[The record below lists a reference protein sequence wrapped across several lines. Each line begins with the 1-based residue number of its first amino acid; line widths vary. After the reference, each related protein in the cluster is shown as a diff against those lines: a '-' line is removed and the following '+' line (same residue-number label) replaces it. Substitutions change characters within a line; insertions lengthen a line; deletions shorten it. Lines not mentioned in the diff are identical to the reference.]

1 MGLKE
6 WLFGKEEP
14 KELKKQTND
23 FSLLTTYRP
32 IHYDWYGNIYEN
44 ALVRS
49 AIETKAR
56 HISKLRVEL
65 RGSAKQKLKNRLKHY
80 PNQWMTWSQFLARC
94 STILDVTNN
103 LFIVPVRDETT
114 FETIGFFPV
123 LPHKVKLV
131 EDKNGKL
138 WVKYQ
143 FANGQYGAV
152 KFDECAYLVQHQ
164 YQNDF
169 FGENN
174 NALDPTMNLISVQE
188 ASIKSAV
195 ESSNNYKFI
204 AQVTNFTD
212 PEDLVEERKRF
223 TEYNLKGEDND
234 GVLLFPNTYGNVREI
249 TSKYYTVDSEQMA
262 LIKMNVF
269 DYFGINEDIIQGK
282 ASTEMMDA
290 YFNARIEPFAI
301 ALAEALSRAIYTDE
315 ERSYDNYVFVDAN
328 RLQYMS
334 VSEKTAM
341 VQALGDRGALTN
353 NEIRE
358 IFNMSPLENGD
369 VAMVRGEYYP
379 IDQKLNGGNQNEEI
393 QSN

>member
-1 MGLKE
+1 MGLRE
-6 WLFGKEEP
+6 WLFGKDEP
-14 KELKKQTND
+14 KEMKKQVDN
-23 FSLLTTYRP
+23 FSLLSTYRP
-32 IHYDWYGNIYEN
+32 VHYDWYGSIYEN
-44 ALVRS
+44 GLVRS

-65 RGSAKQKLKNRLKHY
+65 RGSAKPKLKNRLKHY
-80 PNQWMTWSQFLARC
+80 PNPWMTWSQFLARC

-103 LFIVPVRDETT
+103 LFIVPVRDDKTY
-114 FETIGFFPV
+114 ETIGFFPV
-123 LPHKVKLV
+123 LPSKVKLV

-138 WVKYQ
+138 WIRYS

-152 KFDECAYLVQHQ
+152 KFDECAYMVQHQ
-164 YQNDF
+164 YKNDF
-169 FGENN
+169 FGEDNL
-174 NALDPTMNLISVQE
+174 ALEPTMNLISVQE

-195 ESSNNYKFI
+195 DNSNNYKFI

-212 PEDLVEERKRF
+212 PDDLVEERKRF
-223 TEYNLKGEDND
+223 TEMNLKGDDND

-249 TSKYYTVDSEQMA
+249 TSKYYTVDTEQMA
-262 LIKMNVF
+262 LIKQNVF
-269 DYFGINEDIIQGK
+269 DYFGTNEKIIQGN
-282 ASTEMMDA
+282 ASTSEMDA
-290 YFNARIEPFAI
+290 YFNSKIEPFAI
-301 ALAEALSRAIYTDE
+301 ALAEALSRAIYTDD

-358 IFNMSPLENGD
+358 IFNMSPLDNGD

-379 IDQKLNGGNQNEEI
+379 IDQKLNGGSNNEEI
-393 QSN
+393 

>member
-1 MGLKE
+1 MGLFSKI
-6 WLFGKEEP
+6 FGKEEP
-14 KELKKQTND
+14 KEMKKQVDN
-23 FSLLTTYRP
+23 FSLLSTYRP
-32 IHYDWYGNIYEN
+32 VHYDWYGSIYEN
-44 ALVRS
+44 GLVRS

-65 RGSAKQKLKNRLKHY
+65 RGSAKPKLKNRLKHY
-80 PNQWMTWSQFLARC
+80 PNPWMTWSQFLARC

-103 LFIVPVRDETT
+103 LFIVPVRDDKTY
-114 FETIGFFPV
+114 ETIGFFPV
-123 LPHKVKLV
+123 LPSKVKLV

-138 WVKYQ
+138 WIRYD
-143 FANGQYGAV
+143 FANGQRGAV
-152 KFDECAYLVQHQ
+152 KFDECAYLVKHQ
-164 YQNDF
+164 YKNDF
-169 FGENN
+169 FGEDNL
-174 NALDPTMNLISVQE
+174 ALEPTMNLISVQE

-195 ESSNNYKFI
+195 DNSNNYKFI

-212 PEDLVEERKRF
+212 PDDLVEERKRF
-223 TEYNLKGEDND
+223 TEMNLKGDDND

-249 TSKYYTVDSEQMA
+249 TSKYYTVDTEQMA
-262 LIKMNVF
+262 LIKQNVF
-269 DYFGINEDIIQGK
+269 DYFGINEKIIQGI
-282 ASTEMMDA
+282 ASTSEMDA
-290 YFNARIEPFAI
+290 YFNAQVEPFAI
-301 ALAEALSRAIYTDE
+301 ALAEALSRAIYTDD

-358 IFNMSPLENGD
+358 IFNMSPLDNGD

-379 IDQKLNGGNQNEEI
+379 LDQKLNGGNSNEEI

>member
-1 MGLKE
+1 MGLRE

-23 FSLLTTYRP
+23 FSLLTQYRP
-32 IHYDWYGNIYEN
+32 IHYDWYGSIYEN
-44 ALVRS
+44 GLVRS

-65 RGSAKQKLKNRLKHY
+65 RGSAKPKLKNRLKHY
-80 PNQWMTWSQFLARC
+80 PNQWMSWSQFLARC

-103 LFIVPVRDETT
+103 LFIVPVRDEKT

-123 LPHKVKLV
+123 LPTKIKLV
-131 EDKNGKL
+131 EDKNKTL
-138 WVKYQ
+138 WVRYQ
-143 FANGQYGAV
+143 FMNGQYGAV
-152 KFDECAYLVQHQ
+152 KFSECAYMTQHQ
-164 YQNDF
+164 YKSDF

-174 NALDPTMNLISVQE
+174 LALEPTMKLIAVQE
-188 ASIKSAV
+188 ASIKNAV
-195 ESSNNYKFI
+195 ENSNNYKFI

-234 GVLLFPNTYGNVREI
+234 GVLLFPNTYGNIKEI
-249 TSKYYTVDSEQMA
+249 TSKYYSVDSEQME
-262 LIKMNVF
+262 LIKLNVF

-282 ASTEMMDA
+282 ANTEMMDA

-334 VSEKTAM
+334 VNEKTAM

-379 IDQKLNGGNQNEEI
+379 IDQKLNGGSTNE
-393 QSN
+393 